1 MQIHTRE
8 LSADNVRDLEG
19 CDDSFVVDS
28 GLVLNAQAGVVSYTV
43 EVVPPYCKRY
53 PQDDVDHQKYMSSEG
68 RAIFLAYVD
77 GEPAG
82 RIRLREN
89 WNRLA
94 CIEDIAV
101 DVRFRKQGVGR
112 ALMQQAIA
120 WAQARRLT
128 GIMLETQNNNVAA
141 CCFYRSCGFVLG
153 GFDRLLYRGVRQ
165 CTDEVALYWYLLWG
179 EGTSAS
185 H

>member
-1 MQIHTRE
+1 MEIQTRE
-8 LSADNVRDLEG
+8 IAPDNVRDLEC

-28 GLVLNAQAGVVSYTV
+28 RMVLNAPEGVVNYTV
-43 EVVPPYCKRY
+43 EPVPPYRKRY
-53 PQDDVDHQKYMSSEG
+53 PQDDVDYQQYMSSAG

-82 RIRLREN
+82 RIRLRVN

-101 DVRFRKQGVGR
+101 DVRFRRRGVGR

-120 WAQARRLT
+120 WAHSMGLG

-141 CCFYRSCGFVLG
+141 CRLYERCGFVLG

-165 CTDEVALYWYLLWG
+165 GTDEIALYWYLLWA
-179 EGTSAS
+179 EGTPAS
-185 H
+185 R